1 MRTSSGLL
9 AATFY
14 APGDIR
20 LEEIDRPEVRAGEIL
35 LRVRNCSTCGT
46 DVKISHSGHPNMT
59 PPQVMGHEIAGEIA
73 DIGDGVHG
81 WSIGDRVQVIAAI
94 PDGTCEDCLA
104 GRQTICPHQL
114 SMGYQ
119 FPGGFAEYMIVP
131 REVLAVDG
139 LNRIPDGL
147 GFAEASLAEPLACV
161 LNGQELARVGAG
173 DTVVI
178 VGSGPIGCLHVRLAR
193 ARGAAR
199 IILIDIN
206 ADRLAQASALVKP
219 DLTVVSSETDPVAAV
234 LDATGGRGADV
245 VITAAASGTAQ
256 EQGLRM
262 LARRGRLSLFGGL
275 PKDAPTITVDAN
287 LVHYREL
294 TIVGVN
300 GSSPAHNRTA
310 LELIAS
316 GAVPVTDL
324 ITHRLPLDRLLDAID
339 IVARGDAIKV
349 TSCDGLTFRNVSV
362 SWSGGPKTEN
372 GAYGI
377 YPVMCTTR

>member
-1 MRTSSGLL
+1 MRTTDSTVK
-9 AATFY
+9 AAKFY

-20 LEEIDRPEVRAGEIL
+20 LEDVVEPRVAAGEVKI
-35 LRVRNCSTCGT
+35 RVRNCSTCGT
-46 DVKISHSGHPNMT
+46 DVKIASSGHPNMT
-59 PPQVMGHEIAGEIA
+59 PPQVMGHEISGEIVDVGA
-73 DIGDGVHG
+73 GVEG
-81 WSIGDRVQVIAAI
+81 WVAGDRVQVIAAI
-94 PDGTCEDCLA
+94 PDGTCDYCLA
-104 GRQTICPHQL
+104 GQQSICPNQL

-119 FPGGFAEYMIVP
+119 FPGGFAEHMIVP

-173 DTVVI
+173 DTVVV

-193 ARGAAR
+193 SRGASR
-199 IILIDIN
+199 VILIDLN
-206 ADRLAQASALVKP
+206 AARLAEAAAIVRP
-219 DLTVVSSETDPVAAV
+219 DLTIVSSETDAVEAVMAAT
-234 LDATGGRGADV
+234 DGRGADV
-245 VITAAASGTAQ
+245 VITAAASGAAQ

-275 PKDAPTITVDAN
+275 PKDHPTITIDSN

-300 GSSPAHNRTA
+300 GSSPAHNKRA

-316 GAVPVTDL
+316 GAVPVSDL
-324 ITHRLPLDRLLDAID
+324 ITHTLPLDRLLDAID
-339 IVARGDAIKV
+339 IVARGEAIKV
-349 TSCDGLTFRNVSV
+349 TIE
-362 SWSGGPKTEN
+362 P
-372 GAYGI
+372 
-377 YPVMCTTR
+377 